1 LDTIKQFPLC
11 KGEHAVSF
19 IKLLIAKSGYEE
31 SEIDADSLRLDDIDV
46 YSVESDHLMTITSSD
61 FDAVLI
67 DDSPRQDSLALI
79 RHFRSITPACKI
91 IVRLRYSSAQAVSYL
106 QSGVTGILDSLHDS
120 DQLAEIIRH
129 VCRGEYY
136 LDKDISQLLA
146 MRQIKKLLEPFTSL
160 SSREFDVFCLLA
172 EGCSL
177 KTIAEQL
184 GINSKTVS
192 NCQTLIKLKLA
203 LNGKQAIK
211 KLAKSHGLI
220 MEKSV

>member
-1 LDTIKQFPLC
+1 M
-11 KGEHAVSF
+11 SF
-19 IKLLIAKSGYEE
+19 TKLLITNSEYAEN
-31 SEIDADSLRLDDIDV
+31 EIDAESLRLYEINAHP
-46 YSVESDHLMTITSSD
+46 VEWNHLMTMTSID
-61 FDAVLI
+61 FDAVLLE
-67 DDSPRQDSLALI
+67 DSPSQDSLALI
-79 RHFRSITPACKI
+79 HHFRSIAPACKI
-91 IVRLRYSSAQAVSYL
+91 IVRLRHSSAQAIAYL
-106 QSGVTGILDSLHDS
+106 QSGVTGILNSLHDS

-136 LDKDISQLLA
+136 LDKDIAQLLA

-184 GINSKTVS
+184 RINSKTVS

-203 LNGKQAIK
+203 LDSKQAINEF
-211 KLAKSHGLI
+211 AKSHGLI
-220 MEKSV
+220 MEKGV

>member
-1 LDTIKQFPLC
+1 M
-11 KGEHAVSF
+11 SF
-19 IKLLIAKSGYEE
+19 IKLLIAKSGFED
-31 SEIDADSLRLDDIDV
+31 SEIDADFLRLYDIDV
-46 YSVESDHLMTITSSD
+46 LSVEWENLMTMTSID
-61 FDAVLI
+61 FDAVLL
-67 DDSPRQDSLALI
+67 DDSPSQDSLALI
-79 RHFRSITPACKI
+79 RHLRAISPACKI
-91 IVRLRYSSAQAVSYL
+91 IVRLRYSSAQAVCYL

-136 LDKDISQLLA
+136 LDKDIAQLLA

-160 SSREFDVFCLLA
+160 SSREFDVLCLLA
-172 EGCSL
+172 EGCDL

-192 NCQTLIKLKLA
+192 NCQTLLKLKLA
-203 LNGKQAIK
+203 LDSKQAIK
-211 KLAKSHGLI
+211 KFAKSHGLI

>member
-1 LDTIKQFPLC
+1 M
-11 KGEHAVSF
+11 SF

-31 SEIDADSLRLDDIDV
+31 SEIDADSLRLCGIDV
-46 YSVESDHLMTITSSD
+46 DSVEWNDLMTITSINV
-61 FDAVLI
+61 DAILL
-67 DDSPRQDSLALI
+67 DDSPGQHSQILVQHL
-79 RHFRSITPACKI
+79 RSIRSTCKI
-91 IVRLRYSSAQAVSYL
+91 IVSLRHSSAQAVSYL
-106 QSGVTGILDSLHDS
+106 QLGVTGILDSFHEPR
-120 DQLAEIIRH
+120 QMAEIIRH

-136 LDKDISQLLA
+136 LDKDIAQLLA

-192 NCQTLIKLKLA
+192 NCQAIIKLKLA
-203 LNGKQAIK
+203 LDSKQAIK
-211 KLAKSHGLI
+211 KFAKSHGLI
-220 MEKSV
+220 MD

>member
-1 LDTIKQFPLC
+1 M
-11 KGEHAVSF
+11 SF